1 MPPKATSE
9 KQESGKYIFVIS
21 QIGDKGTSERK
32 RADEIFDYVIVPAV
46 SKYDLT
52 TQRSDHD
59 PTPGVMTT
67 QIIKGIIEA
76 KAVVAD
82 LTGRN
87 PNVFFELGVA
97 EAFAKPLVLLIKDAS
112 SLPFDVMGERTIVVG
127 DGDVLGV
134 SQADEAV
141 KALVE
146 SLKVVLA
153 IDYVPTNLVT
163 EVASARSLDALAPDN
178 PIASEVGAL
187 REMMEEVRR
196 TVILTNRRIGPR
208 PPSADLIQLREF
220 VEKLV
225 LMNRLNQGELTETI
239 NDRTSTNYDEWVSE
253 WEKEIVTIEAQ
264 SSSSPSSY
272 SFDEEPF

>member
-1 MPPKATSE
+1 MAP
-9 KQESGKYIFVIS
+9 ESKDQQAETGQYVFVIS
-21 QIGDKGTSERK
+21 QIGDKGTAERK
-32 RADEIFDYVIVPAV
+32 RADEMYDYVIAPAV
-46 SKYDLT
+46 SQYELIS
-52 TQRSDHD
+52 QRSDHD
-59 PTPGVMTT
+59 RTPGVMTT

-97 EAFAKPLVLLIKDAS
+97 EAFAKPLVLLIKDAN

-134 SQADEAV
+134 AQADEAS
-141 KALVE
+141 KALFE
-146 SLKVVLA
+146 SLKIVLA
-153 IDYVPTNLVT
+153 PDYVPTNLVT

-187 REMMEEVRR
+187 REVMEEVRQS
-196 TVILTNRRIGPR
+196 VKLTNRRIAPR
-208 PPSADLIQLREF
+208 PQNSNFTQLREF
-220 VEKLV
+220 VERMV
-225 LMNRLNQGELTETI
+225 LMDRINQGELSELI
-239 NDRTSTNYDEWVSE
+239 SEKTSTSFDTWVVN
-253 WEKEIVTIEAQ
+253 WEKEVENIEAQ
-264 SSSSPSSY
+264 SSRPPSTY